1 MKALLEKSWGAF
13 ILYIVSM
20 KKHFLSFIFLF
31 LICPLYTF
39 PQEVNIDSLKI
50 LLKDELHDSTRA
62 DIMLHISESSD
73 IDSVF
78 RKYNLLALEIAE
90 KNIPN
95 ASGTELKTFLR
106 IKASAFNNIGFDE
119 TTKGNLTSALNYYVK
134 SLKIEREIKNNLDE
148 AYILNNIA
156 DIYETQGNISAALK
170 YYEESMKIHEKMN
183 NPRGIAQAYNNLG
196 FIYSNQ
202 GDLEKA
208 LDYYQK
214 SFKIKKE
221 LNDKSGMAVS
231 LSNIGYIYMLK
242 KQDYKAMSYYLLA
255 LKSAQETDDKLRM
268 ALVYSNIGGILQ
280 RQGNDT
286 QAFENFRKGLKLSE
300 EIGDVDGVAHY
311 MYNLGT
317 LFLKKGN
324 TDSALYFGNESMKH
338 SQNVGSPTLIRLSA
352 ELLKNTYK
360 AKGNSTKALEY
371 FELYFKMNDSINNE
385 ETKKATFKQQLSYE
399 YEKKETEAKN
409 EQDKKDVENASAI
422 KRQQILTWSIGIGL
436 LIVIIFSIFLY
447 KRFVLTQKQKHII
460 EEQKKIVDEKNTEIL
475 DSISYAKRLQ
485 DAILPPIKIIEQ
497 QFPQSFV
504 LFKPKDIVAGDFYWF
519 EQIDGLLLF
528 AAADCTGHGV
538 PGAMVSVVCSNALN
552 RAVKEFK
559 ITEPGKIL
567 DKVRELVV
575 ETFQKSESE
584 VKDGMDISLCSFNK
598 KTNQLK
604 WAGANNPLWIIKN
617 VSSSG
622 PDSYLDENQL
632 IEYKANKQPIGKTD
646 SPNPFTTHSVT
657 LQKDDTIFLFTDGY
671 SDQFGGPNGKKF
683 KYLPFKELLQSI
695 KTRSMGEQLTLLDNK
710 IENWKGSLEQVDD
723 ILVIGIKI

>member
-1 MKALLEKSWGAF
+1 
-13 ILYIVSM
+13 M
-20 KKHFLSFIFLF
+20 KKHIQVYLFLF
-31 LICPLYTF
+31 LLSPLHLL

-50 LLKDELHDSTRA
+50 LLKNEQQDSTRA
-62 DIMLHISESSD
+62 DLLLHISESSD
-73 IDSVF
+73 VDTVF

-90 KNIPN
+90 KNIPKSTG
-95 ASGTELKTFLR
+95 AALKTFLR

-119 TTKGNLTSALNYYVK
+119 TTKGNLTNALNYYVK
-134 SLKIEREIKNNLDE
+134 SLKIEREIQNSQDE
-148 AYILNNIA
+148 AYVLNNIA

-170 YYEESMKIHEKMN
+170 CYEESLKIHERMN
-183 NPRGIAQAYNNLG
+183 NSRGIAQAYNNLG
-196 FIYSNQ
+196 FIYSTQ

-221 LNDKSGMAVS
+221 LKDKSGMAVS

-242 KQDYKAMSYYLLA
+242 KLDYKAMSYYLLA
-255 LKSAQETDDKLRM
+255 LKSAQEINDKQRM

-280 RQGNDT
+280 NQGND
-286 QAFENFRKGLKLSE
+286 AKALENFKKGLSLSE
-300 EIGDVDGVAHY
+300 EIGDIDGVAHY

-317 LFLKKGN
+317 LFLKKGK
-324 TDSALYFGNESMKH
+324 TDSALYFGNESMRH
-338 SQNVGSPTLIRLSA
+338 AENVGSPTLIRLSS
-352 ELLKNTYK
+352 ELLKNAYK
-360 AKGNSTKALEY
+360 AKGNSAKALEY

-385 ETKKATFKQQLSYE
+385 ETKKATFKQQLNYE
-399 YEKKETEAKN
+399 YEKKEALAKN
-409 EQDKKDVENASAI
+409 EQEKKDVENAAAI
-422 KRQQILTWSIGIGL
+422 FRQRIITWSIGIGL
-436 LIVIIFSIFLY
+436 LIVVIFSIFLY

-460 EEQKKIVDEKNTEIL
+460 EEQKKMVDEKNTEIL

-497 QFPQSFV
+497 QFPKSFV

-519 EQIDGLLLF
+519 EQIDELLLF

-584 VKDGMDISLCSFNK
+584 VKDGMDISLCCFNK

-604 WAGANNPLWIIKN
+604 WSGANNPLWIIRT
-617 VSSSG
+617 
-622 PDSYLDENQL
+622 DSELV
-632 IEYKANKQPIGKTD
+632 EYKANKQPIGKID
-646 SPNPFTTHSVT
+646 SPKPFTTHSID
-657 LQKDDTIFLFTDGY
+657 LQNNDTIYLFTDGY
-671 SDQFGGPNGKKF
+671 SDQFGGPKGKKF

-695 KTRSMGEQLTLLDNK
+695 QTKPMAEQSKLLDAE
-710 IENWKGSLEQVDD
+710 IENWKGALEQVDD